1 MTQLDLKAVDAFRV
15 TFCPVN
21 GGRNKKLIVQGE
33 VPKVGTECTLKGVPY
48 RIVKIKAE
56 RVIAC
61 IERGAKGI
69 TEVA

>member
-1 MTQLDLKAVDAFRV
+1 MAQLDLQAVDAFRV

-21 GGRNKKLIVQGE
+21 GGRNKKIIVQGE
-33 VPKVGTECTLKGVPY
+33 VLLKSGPY
-48 RIVKIKAE
+48 RIVKIKPE

-61 IERGAKGI
+61 IDRAKGI

>member
-1 MTQLDLKAVDAFRV
+1 MAQLDLQAVDAFRV

-21 GGRNKKLIVQGE
+21 GGRNKKIIVQGD
-33 VPKVGTECTLKGVPY
+33 VPKLGTECVLKGVPY
-48 RIVKIKAE
+48 RIVKIKPE

-61 IERGAKGI
+61 IDRAKGI